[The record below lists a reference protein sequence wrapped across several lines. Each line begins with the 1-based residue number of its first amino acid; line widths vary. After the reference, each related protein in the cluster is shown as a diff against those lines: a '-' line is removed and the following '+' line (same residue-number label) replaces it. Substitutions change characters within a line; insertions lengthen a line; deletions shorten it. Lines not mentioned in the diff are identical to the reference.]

1 MALSYHCV
9 KNSEDI
15 HGQSK
20 DQKISIIDIQEQ
32 DKTHQKFITKKIV
45 GQKLVDDKQ
54 EKKD

>member
-1 MALSYHCV
+1 V

-15 HGQSK
+15 RVQSK
-20 DQKISIIDIQEQ
+20 EQPISINYIQEQ
-32 DKTHQKFITKKIV
+32 DETHQKFITKKIV